1 MRARRGE
8 DELVPEQVVRNR
20 HGFRG
25 VRRRPWGSFAAEIRD
40 ATCNKRRCALP
51 CREEGMPQLRASL
64 ASRPERSDDTAA
76 NQTRSLT
83 CSFLSHAHRWIGTYA
98 TAREAAEAYDA
109 AAIALHGLKVCV
121 VVAPHAGGALR

>member
-1 MRARRGE
+1 MASAACGVGRG
-8 DELVPEQVVRNR
+8 
-20 HGFRG
+20 
-25 VRRRPWGSFAAEIRD
+25 A
-40 ATCNKRRCALP
+40 ALP
-51 CREEGMPQLRASL
+51 LKFVTPPATRDGAPCLAGKRVCHSSGLRWRQGPSAVMTQL
-64 ASRPERSDDTAA
+64 
-76 NQTRSLT
+76 QTRSLT